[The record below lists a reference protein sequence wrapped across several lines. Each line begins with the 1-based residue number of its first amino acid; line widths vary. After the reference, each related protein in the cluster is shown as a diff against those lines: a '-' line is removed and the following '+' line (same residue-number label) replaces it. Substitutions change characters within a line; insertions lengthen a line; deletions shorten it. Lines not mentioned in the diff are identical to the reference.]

1 MSREK
6 IPSYYGE
13 IDLSRFSVVE
23 PPQDKRKVLAIGIS
37 ESGYLAMNERFL
49 AVIKKLNVEFQVS
62 DDKRMILIGDEAEGS
77 YTFPKSGRIKDEQF
91 VQSVLDAG
99 LAVPCR
105 YIMKY
110 SDDKK
115 LWVGEYTDILGNGK
129 QSLQQS
135 VSNMIGKS
143 RGARKKNAR

>member
-1 MSREK
+1 M
-6 IPSYYGE
+6 
-13 IDLSRFSVVE
+13 
-23 PPQDKRKVLAIGIS
+23 QNKRKVLAIGIS
-37 ESGYLAMNERFL
+37 ESGHLAMNERFL
-49 AVIKKLNVEFQVS
+49 AVIKKLNVDFQVS
-62 DDKRMILIGDEAEGS
+62 DDKQMILISDEAEGK
-77 YTFPKSGRIKDEQF
+77 YVFPKSDRIKDELF

-110 SDDKK
+110 CDDKK

-135 VSNMIGKS
+135 VGNMIGKGKS
-143 RGARKKNAR
+143 GRKKSAR

>member
-1 MSREK
+1 MSK
-6 IPSYYGE
+6 VTIPSYYGE

-37 ESGYLAMNERFL
+37 ESGHLAMNERFL

-62 DDKRMILIGDEAEGS
+62 DDKRMILIGDEEDGS
-77 YTFPKSGRIKDEQF
+77 YTFPKSGRIKDEDF
-91 VQSVLDAG
+91 VKSLLDSG

-110 SDDKK
+110 SEEMK

-135 VSNMIGKS
+135 VGNMIGKGKS
-143 RGARKKNAR
+143 GRKKSAR